1 MPFFFDI
8 RFAVEILLNLFLLI
22 CIGHQGFLY
31 SYVFF
36 FFLTL
41 DGLMKVLSSAVLYY

>member
-8 RFAVEILLNLFLLI
+8 GFAVEILVNLFLLI

-36 FFLTL
+36 FLTL
-41 DGLMKVLSSAVLYY
+41 DGLMKVLPSAVL